1 MDGAPAML
9 VAVPAARRLRL
20 PRPAVPGVRAFLDWR
35 RTARADA
42 VAGLAVAAYL
52 VPQCMAYARLAGLA
66 PVAGL
71 WAALGALVLYGLLG
85 TSSRLSVGPESAS
98 ALLVGSAVATIAAG
112 VGPQHRAQIAA
123 ALALAVAAL
132 ALLAWAARLG
142 FLADLLS
149 RPVLVGYMAGVAV
162 TMIVSQLP
170 NLTGIPSSHRDTLAR
185 AADIARHLFDLQLGP
200 LAVAAA
206 VVAALALLQRFRRA
220 PGPLLVVLAA
230 TAVTAAFSLEDHGVT
245 TIGHIPAGLPSL
257 ALPGIPAHLWPGVL
271 AAAAG
276 ICVVVFADN
285 ILTARAFAARR
296 GERIDA
302 NQELLALAGAN
313 AAAGIIGG
321 FPVSSSGTRTA
332 LADAAGGRSQLTSFA
347 AAASVALA
355 LLFGGEVLK
364 SFPLAA
370 LGGLVVYA
378 AARLVDFAEM
388 RRIATFRRS
397 EALITAAA
405 FAGVLLFDLLA
416 GIGIAVA
423 LSVAELFA
431 RIARAHDAVQGA
443 VPGLAGLHDI
453 DDYPEATTIAGLVVY
468 RYDAPLCFAN
478 AEDFRSRVLQAV
490 DNASAAVEWVV
501 LNMEANVEID
511 LTATDML
518 EDLRAELAARGIV
531 VALARVKQ
539 DLALYLAR
547 AGLAQRVGTEH
558 IYPTLPTALEAF
570 HHRHDSAPQS

>member
-1 MDGAPAML
+1 
-9 VAVPAARRLRL
+9 
-20 PRPAVPGVRAFLDWR
+20 
-35 RTARADA
+35 
-42 VAGLAVAAYL
+42 
-52 VPQCMAYARLAGLA
+52 MAYARLAGLA
-66 PVAGL
+66 PVSGL
-71 WAALGALVLYGLLG
+71 WAALGALVLYAVLG

-98 ALLVGSAVATIAAG
+98 ALLVGSAVATVAAG
-112 VGPQHRAQIAA
+112 AAPAQRAEVAV

-132 ALLAWAARLG
+132 SLLAWVARLG

-170 NLTGIPSSHRDTLAR
+170 NLTGLSSTHRDALPR
-185 AADIARHLFDLQLGP
+185 AVDIARHLDDLRVGP
-200 LAVAAA
+200 LAVGVA
-206 VVAALALLQRFRRA
+206 VVVALALSQRFRRA

-230 TAVTAAFSLEDHGVT
+230 TAATAVFDLEDHGVA
-245 TIGHIPAGLPSL
+245 TIGDVPAGLPSL
-257 ALPGIPAHLWPGVL
+257 GLPAIPAHLWPGVL

-276 ICVVVFADN
+276 ICVVAFADN
-285 ILTARAFAARR
+285 ILTARAFAVRR
-296 GERIDA
+296 RERIDA

-313 AAAGIIGG
+313 AAAGIVGG

-332 LADAAGGRSQLTSFA
+332 LADAAGGRSQLTNLA
-347 AAASVALA
+347 AAAIVALV
-355 LLFGGEVLK
+355 LVFGGEVLE

-370 LGGLVVYA
+370 LGGLIVYA
-378 AARLVDFAEM
+378 ATRLVDVGEM
-388 RRIATFRRS
+388 RRIAAFRRS
-397 EALITAAA
+397 EAVITVAA
-405 FAGVLLFDLLA
+405 FTGVVLFDLLA

-423 LSVAELFA
+423 LSVADLFA
-431 RIARAHDAVQGA
+431 RIARAHDAVLGS
-443 VPGLAGLHDI
+443 VPGLAGLHDV

-478 AEDFRSRVLQAV
+478 AEDFRTRVLQAV
-490 DNASAAVEWVV
+490 DDAPTAVEWVV

-518 EDLRAELAARGIV
+518 EDLRAALAARGVV

-539 DLALYLAR
+539 DLERYLTR
-547 AGLAQRVGTEH
+547 AGLIQRIGTGH

-570 HHRHDSAPQS
+570 DRRDDPRKAHPAAEGDQPDADPRRRPTSG